1 MVIFLHCT
9 GFRQGNGEIGLH
21 FKENSGCWVENGER
35 EGRVLPWCMQE
46 RWGFGPG
53 GPVDG
58 SERFWKQNQRA
69 LLRLSLV
76 QSREEGIGARL
87 GVSQKEQ
94 PQHRILGPGTCLLL
108 HPGWEGAEGTDLGES
123 ISMEG

>member
-1 MVIFLHCT
+1 MGRFGCT
-9 GFRQGNGEIGLH
+9 LGRTLAAGWRMASRRGGCGTGACRRDGALDQG
-21 FKENSGCWVENGER
+21 
-35 EGRVLPWCMQE
+35 
-46 RWGFGPG
+46 GPG
-53 GPVDG
+53 DG
-58 SERFWKQNQRA
+58 FERFWKQNRRA

-76 QSREEGIGARL
+76 QSREEGVGARL
-87 GVSQKEQ
+87 GVSQEEQ